1 MDAGPIARRRM
12 RASRLTGPAFGS
24 PAEAVGWH
32 LAMQA
37 QDYAPASW
45 SIGQRSTGL
54 ASADVDEAL
63 ADGSI
68 VRTHVMRL
76 TWHFVAREDIR
87 WLLALIGP
95 RVQQGNRGRYTELG
109 LDARA
114 LARAEKL
121 IVSALAGGNRL
132 TRKEL
137 ASVLERARFDPE
149 GQRLPY
155 VLAHCE
161 LEAVIGSGG
170 LEGKQQTYAL
180 LDDRVPPARSLDRE
194 EALAELTRR
203 YLRSHGPATTNDLS
217 WWSGLTQADLRKAVD
232 RLGTDIASE
241 AVGGLTLWSIP
252 GERAQAPAGGVQ
264 LLQAYDELVV
274 GYRESRFLGDT
285 RAEGAR
291 AVWRDRSL
299 PSGVILFDGR
309 VAGHWSRRVV
319 GASIR
324 VEALLYDPRRRGLAA
339 RVDAAAQELGGFF
352 GRPVE
357 LAIAPL

>member
-1 MDAGPIARRRM
+1 MNAGPIARRRM
-12 RASRLTGPAFGS
+12 VASRLTAPEFAS

-45 SIGQRSTGL
+45 SIGQRSKAL
-54 ASADVDEAL
+54 AADDVDAAL
-63 ADGSI
+63 ADSSI
-68 VRTHVMRL
+68 VRTHVLRQ

-87 WLLALIGP
+87 WLLALSGP
-95 RVQQGNRGRYTELG
+95 RVQRANQRRYAELG

-114 LARAEKL
+114 RGRAERL

-170 LEGKQQTYAL
+170 LSGKQQTYAL
-180 LDDRVPPARSLDRE
+180 LDDRVPPSRSLDRE
-194 EALAELTRR
+194 DALAELTRR
-203 YLRSHGPATTNDLS
+203 YLRSHGPATANDLS
-217 WWSGLTQADLRKAVD
+217 WWSGLTMADLRKAVD
-232 RLGTDIASE
+232 RLDDEVARET
-241 AVGGLTLWSIP
+241 VGDLTLWSIP
-252 GERAQAPAGGVQ
+252 GEGTPPPAGGVH

-274 GYRESRFLGDT
+274 GFRESRFLGDP

-291 AVWRDRSL
+291 VAWRDRSL

-309 VAGHWSRRVV
+309 LAGHWSRRVV
-319 GASIR
+319 GSSIR
-324 VEALLYDPRRRGLAA
+324 LEARLYDPKRRGIAGRVETAA
-339 RVDAAAQELGGFF
+339 EELGAFF

-357 LAIAPL
+357 LTITPL